1 VNTHLI
7 PATTAR
13 RWQQSLAVV
22 ALAASVSACS
32 TVTHGAVVVGDRGP
46 CTHVNAPMAEIPTRG
61 GEPQMRIPEPLGW
74 DRSTELADAAE
85 GIRFALTGTDLDST
99 DRAPNVA
106 AVIVEAVPGADADAD
121 AQTIFDEFEAG
132 FVDRLAEE
140 GLSLD
145 LTTTKGT
152 LCGLPSATLTHAASG
167 MSLGAPANGQP
178 LNSTTT
184 LLVVAESGGDTYLIA
199 VVQTNESD
207 NPRYQRDA
215 DTIREGFEV
224 VPTA

>member
-1 VNTHLI
+1 MNTHLI
-7 PATTAR
+7 RAKTAL

-22 ALAASVSACS
+22 VLAASVSACT
-32 TVTHGAVVVGDRGP
+32 TVTHGAVVMGDRGP
-46 CTHVNAPMAEIPTRG
+46 CTHVNAPMADIPTGG

-85 GIRFALTGTDLDST
+85 GIRFALTGPDLTT

-106 AVIVEAVPGADADAD
+106 AVIVEAVPGADAEAD

-152 LCGLPSATLTHAASG
+152 LCGLPSATLTHAGSG
-167 MSLGAPANGQP
+167 MSLGAPADGRP
-178 LNSTTT
+178 VNSTTT
-184 LLVVAESGGDTYLIA
+184 LLVVAESGGDTYLMA
-199 VVQTNESD
+199 VVQTNESG
-207 NPRYQRDA
+207 NPKYQRDA